1 VLEALKIDTDELMP
15 YQDSKRVTSLLRN
28 ELKPGSIIRKETDA
42 KVTTTLFLSNGAKVK
57 YKKTDFKN
65 DEIVMEAVSFGGTN
79 TYSNDEVLKLNLL
92 TRP

>member
-1 VLEALKIDTDELMP
+1 LVKLLQQVLEALKIDTDELMP

-57 YKKTDFKN
+57 YKKTDFK
-65 DEIVMEAVSFGGTN
+65 MTKS
-79 TYSNDEVLKLNLL
+79 LWKQ
-92 TRP
+92 

>member
-42 KVTTTLFLSNGAKVK
+42 KVGTTTLFLSNGAKVK

-79 TYSNDEVLKLNLL
+79 TYSNDEVLKNSIC
-92 TRP
+92 